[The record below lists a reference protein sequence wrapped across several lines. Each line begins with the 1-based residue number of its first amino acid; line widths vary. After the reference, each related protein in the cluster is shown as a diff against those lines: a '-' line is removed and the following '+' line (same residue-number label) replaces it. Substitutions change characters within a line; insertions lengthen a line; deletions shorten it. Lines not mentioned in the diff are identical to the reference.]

1 MSSVPESLRPPER
14 ERENR
19 PGRTSGRPAALP
31 GWSPLPPLE
40 AAIKHRRQELIAAVL
55 FLTVTATVASGPD
68 ANAGTDADADTG
80 TDADHERRGDA
91 LLERLNAESEL
102 AHCRYLLLEF
112 ASCRCHS
119 SFASTLIRVTSHTRR
134 RATKAQSRSITRSR
148 GGKCAN
154 GHGFDCPR
162 LSGFNPGPNAGF
174 HRPASGPGQ
183 TNR

>member
-80 TDADHERRGDA
+80 TDTDHERRG
-91 LLERLNAESEL
+91 RG
-102 AHCRYLLLEF
+102 
-112 ASCRCHS
+112 
-119 SFASTLIRVTSHTRR
+119 RR
-134 RATKAQSRSITRSR
+134 RRDHAGTHLAA
-148 GGKCAN
+148 CN
-154 GHGFDCPR
+154 R
-162 LSGFNPGPNAGF
+162 L
-174 HRPASGPGQ
+174 
-183 TNR
+183 TC

>member
-68 ANAGTDADADTG
+68 ANAGTDADP
-80 TDADHERRGDA
+80 ERRGDA

-162 LSGFNPGPNAGF
+162 LSGVQPRTERGVSPP
-174 HRPASGPGQ
+174 RLGPGQ

>member
-19 PGRTSGRPAALP
+19 PGRTAGRPEVLP

-80 TDADHERRGDA
+80 TDAEIGR
-91 LLERLNAESEL
+91 
-102 AHCRYLLLEF
+102 
-112 ASCRCHS
+112 ASCRE
-119 SFASTLIRVTSHTRR
+119 RVQNPVV
-134 RATKAQSRSITRSR
+134 ARSVQR
-148 GGKCAN
+148 
-154 GHGFDCPR
+154 
-162 LSGFNPGPNAGF
+162 
-174 HRPASGPGQ
+174 Q
-183 TNR
+183 